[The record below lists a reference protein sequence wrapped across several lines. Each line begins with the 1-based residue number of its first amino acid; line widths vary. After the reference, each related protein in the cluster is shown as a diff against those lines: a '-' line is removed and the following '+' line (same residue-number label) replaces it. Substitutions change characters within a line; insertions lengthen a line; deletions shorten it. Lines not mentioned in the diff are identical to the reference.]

1 MKLVY
6 DNHFFTIIL
15 GNQLLFFFFLKG
27 REGGWGLGELD
38 NQKSFTLAKNKNNN
52 KNNE

>member
-1 MKLVY
+1 M
-6 DNHFFTIIL
+6 IITFLPSRKPINLFISVEIQAFL
-15 GNQLLFFFFLKG
+15 G
-27 REGGWGLGELD
+27 GGGGEWD